1 MIRLLD
7 FALLAF
13 LVWFV
18 WSQVIRQWRTASPPR
33 AGRTASAPP
42 SRSASPAALTLVRCD
57 SCGVHVPG
65 ERILA
70 GTAGEAFCSA
80 ECRTRGAVRRT

>member
-13 LVWFV
+13 LLWFV
-18 WSQVIRQWRTASPPR
+18 WSQVIRQWRAVPPPR
-33 AGRTASAPP
+33 AGRPAARPP
-42 SRSASPAALTLVRCD
+42 AAPAALTLVRCD

-65 ERILA
+65 ERILT
-70 GTAGEAFCSA
+70 GGGGEAFCSA
-80 ECRTRGAVRRT
+80 ECRTRGAVRRA